1 MSRLRRLAAASL
13 IAIAALHTA
22 KPATAQWI
30 VFDPNNYAQNVLNAA
45 RALQQINKQIG
56 LHNEAQML
64 RNQAKNL
71 ACLPFAAEARAVN
84 SGVSEIAGRSAAALI

>member
-1 MSRLRRLAAASL
+1 MSRLRYFAAAGL
-13 IAIAALHTA
+13 IVAAMARTCGLA
-22 KPATAQWI
+22 VAQLV

-71 ACLPFAAEARAVN
+71 ARLPFAAEARAVN
-84 SGVSEIAGRSAAALI
+84 SAVSEIAGRSAAALI